1 MTIFL
6 PEPFRYPLKSG
17 TLPMALFAGLLFSG
31 SLAHACKT
39 DAQPIF
45 SCEAD
50 GRSKFIELCASGEPG
65 GVPSALQ
72 YRFGS
77 QTPEGRDDVV
87 ELEFPDKA
95 AGSLGR
101 FFGAV
106 YTHKGVYT
114 QSVRFKSGG
123 FSYTVFTESWPDAD
137 SAEGAAGSAGVT
149 VRNLR
154 TGKSRTVDCSE
165 RPRFYIFELQNVLAC
180 DPATPVGKACIQ

>member
-1 MTIFL
+1 
-6 PEPFRYPLKSG
+6 
-17 TLPMALFAGLLFSG
+17 MAMFAGLFLHSG
-31 SLAHACKT
+31 VAQACEAG
-39 DAQPIF
+39 AQPIF

-50 GRSKFIELCASGEPG
+50 DGRKFIELCASAEPG
-65 GVPSALQ
+65 GPPAELQ

-77 QTPEGRDDVV
+77 QTPEGRDDAV
-87 ELEFPDKA
+87 ELVFPEKP

-106 YTHKGVYT
+106 YTRGDVYT
-114 QSVRFKSGG
+114 QSVRFKSAG

-165 RPRFYIFELQNVLAC
+165 RPRFYISELQGVLAC
-180 DPATPVGKACIQ
+180 DPATPVGRACIQ

>member
-1 MTIFL
+1 MRTFFPRL
-6 PEPFRYPLKSG
+6 FRYSMKSG
-17 TLPMALFAGLLFSG
+17 TLPMALFAGLLFS
-31 SLAHACKT
+31 SNLAHACET

-50 GRSKFIELCASGEPG
+50 NGRKFIELCASGEPG
-65 GVPSALQ
+65 GAPSTLQ

-77 QTPEGRDDVV
+77 QTPEGRDDAV
-87 ELEFPDKA
+87 ELEFPDKP

-114 QSVRFKSGG
+114 QSVRFKSAG

-149 VRNLR
+149 VRNLG

>member
-1 MTIFL
+1 MRTFFSRL
-6 PEPFRYPLKSG
+6 FRCPVKSG
-17 TLPMALFAGLLFSG
+17 TLPMALFAGLFLSS
-31 SLAHACKT
+31 SLAHACES

-50 GRSKFIELCASGEPG
+50 DGRKFIELCASGEPG
-65 GVPSALQ
+65 GAPSTLQ

-77 QTPEGRDDVV
+77 QTPEGRDDAV
-87 ELEFPDKA
+87 ELEFPDRP

-114 QSVRFKSGG
+114 QSVRFKSAG

-154 TGKSRTVDCSE
+154 TGKSNTVNCSE